1 MQDFFTL
8 QYPILIEQIYGAAA
22 DPALWPEFVQ
32 SLSDAFGGAPCA
44 LHFHDDKGRSNPLV
58 LGAGVEL
65 SGLQSFEQH
74 FSSINPYPKLALQ
87 QFDAGKTLCA
97 LQCADS
103 REMEATEFYNDWMR
117 PNNWTLGHIGAVLF
131 NSDHR
136 TGVLS
141 VSPTSAQALDNV
153 DRDVKALGLLIP
165 HVSRAI
171 EVNQLLVNA
180 NFGANSF
187 DAVLDCLDAAAIV
200 LTANGTVQRFNA
212 AAAKLFDD
220 RHTIALD
227 GRGVPYCIDK
237 DSNDRLRKAIFATSG
252 INSCRASELFRVD
265 RGSSGHKVHVGCVM
279 RLQPN
284 WADTNSVRLRVLSS
298 ISDGPSQLILLKEM
312 ENKQKIHPENL
323 RKLFGLS
330 QAEARVVA
338 ALASGQTLADYAKEN
353 AVSRNTLKSQMSSTF
368 QKMHIGSQTEMLAML
383 ASLRGI
389 PGSE

>member
-1 MQDFFTL
+1 MQDFYTL
-8 QYPILIEQIYGAAA
+8 QYPILLEQIYGAAA
-22 DPALWPEFVQ
+22 DPALWPDFVQ
-32 SLSDAFGGAPCA
+32 SLSDAFGGSPCA
-44 LHFHDDKGRSNPLV
+44 LHFQDDKGRSDPLV

-65 SGLQSFEQH
+65 SGLRDFEQH
-74 FSSINPYPKLALQ
+74 FSAINPYPKLALQ
-87 QFDAGKTLCA
+87 QFEAGTALCA

-103 REMEATEFYNDWMR
+103 REMEPTEFYNDWMR
-117 PNNWTLGHIGAVLF
+117 PNHWALGHIGAVLF
-131 NSDHR
+131 NSNSR

-141 VSPTSAQALDNV
+141 VSPTSVRALDNV

-171 EVNQLLVNA
+171 ELNQLLVNA
-180 NFGANSF
+180 NFGGSSF
-187 DAVLDCLDAAAIV
+187 DTVLDCLDAAAIV
-200 LTANGTVQRFNA
+200 LSANGTVQRFNA
-212 AAAKLFDD
+212 AAAQLFDD

-252 INSCRASELFRVD
+252 INSNRASELFRVD
-265 RGSSGHKVHVGCVM
+265 RSSGHKVHVGCVL
-279 RLQPN
+279 RLQPS

-298 ISDGPSQLILLKEM
+298 ISDGPSQLIVLKEM
-312 ENKQKIHPENL
+312 EHKQKIHPENL
-323 RKLFGLS
+323 RRLFGLS